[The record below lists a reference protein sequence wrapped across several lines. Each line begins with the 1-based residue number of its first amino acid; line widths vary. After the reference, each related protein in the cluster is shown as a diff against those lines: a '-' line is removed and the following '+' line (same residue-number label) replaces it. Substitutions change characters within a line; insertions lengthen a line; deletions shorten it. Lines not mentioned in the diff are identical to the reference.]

1 MGEIST
7 EKKIKKAARKMF
19 MQKGFSGT
27 KTRDIAEEAD
37 INIASLHYYFR
48 SKEKLFEIIASE
60 AAQELS
66 NKLDEVL
73 EGEQSID
80 EIIRRFVDEFSNFL
94 LNNPFLPLFILSEA
108 QTNPQRANKILNV
121 TSKLGFM
128 AEQLEMLSQEGDI
141 RPIEPVQLIL
151 NLSGLTTFPFIV
163 RPVLENSGIVDE
175 DKFQKIIET
184 RKKMIPELIL
194 GYLKTE
200 A

>member
-108 QTNPQRANKILNV
+108 QTNPKRANPILDV

-128 AEQLEMLSQEGDI
+128 AEQLEKLSQEGDI

-194 GYLKTE
+194 GYLKG
-200 A
+200 